1 MAAKQITVVING
13 EETVGQAT
21 KQAEASLSGFAGF
34 MQQLKGK
41 LVPVIDVTKLVEF
54 AVRAMSAAFQAAK
67 QFVMDSI
74 GAYDAYQTAQ
84 VKLAAQSKLTGMS
97 MREMN
102 ELVDTARTKFGLGTV
117 AAVDIAAAVA
127 KFSTAAGISGRSAE
141 AMAAALELGAAAG
154 MNAQQVAEGL
164 SSAFA
169 GNDEWLNRLGLANP
183 SQLWKDYAEANG
195 LAVSKLTDSQQK
207 LAVLTAIMDAGNKV
221 AGVYS
226 ERMASGAGA
235 QERLNNRFDEAKI
248 AFGAA
253 IQPLRVFVVQGLTAL
268 LNVLGP
274 VLTAIAYLSS
284 GILNLAIGPLK
295 LAYSGLGSVVE
306 VVGKL
311 TGNKDL
317 ERWGKNASQEFM
329 RFTDEMAKWLGV
341 TKPAT
346 EAAREKG
353 KAHELAAVKITAST
367 EAIKKNAETTE
378 QAAAR
383 MNRALDDKLGRPM
396 QAVIGMTT
404 GAIES
409 LSRAATDQLAPEAA
423 AKFNAHMRSLAD
435 NAKLVAERVT
445 TTATETE
452 KGSRNGR
459 SMADEIGM
467 VARGALDAAQ
477 SFGVIDDTAARS
489 LNSAINIASAL
500 GRIASS
506 GFSFAGVTGVI
517 GGVAAL
523 VNTMMAGDRD
533 RREMLRQNSR
543 AILGLTE
550 EVSGLNLNVSG
561 SDIEGATR
569 GLQSLMR
576 NGFMPAGRMDNA
588 TLWDALQAQGL
599 TIGQLDRIATELGIR
614 IRDKDGN
621 ISGLG
626 LNDLLTAMSRVS
638 PGRVGQ
644 SFTDQLEFFRQGQ
657 RLDGAEGTLGGVSGL
672 LDFLRNVG
680 GVSALSGLDASDPA
694 ALRSSLRNLIT
705 QLNNGTGVGNDQL
718 GRLTGSQ
725 FMQLLMSIIDTLDNM
740 EQGSAPESDAP
751 SADESELTDGPLV
764 PITSGGFAI
773 SLKDVNDT
781 IADMRDQT
789 VPILTA
795 HTTLHERIAAATEG
809 SYMRLS
815 SIDTKMDTLIA
826 VTANQAAGVDARLES
841 LRRLAALERGEL
853 PVLR

>member
-1 MAAKQITVVING
+1 MAKREVTVVING
-13 EETVGQAT
+13 EETVGRAT
-21 KQAEASLSGFAGF
+21 NEAGGALDGFAG
-34 MQQLKGK
+34 K
-41 LVPVIDVTKLVEF
+41 VPKWAAISAGLAAAFAVVSKAVGAMKDYVIDSFTAFDSFAASQTK
-54 AVRAMSAAFQAAK
+54 M
-67 QFVMDSI
+67 
-74 GAYDAYQTAQ
+74 
-84 VKLAAQSKLTGMS
+84 AAQSKLTGVS
-97 MREMN
+97 LDDLQRIAQRARE
-102 ELVDTARTKFGLGTV
+102 EFGLGTV
-117 AAVDIAAAVA
+117 VANDAATTVGKYAARAGDATKANTLLAAA
-127 KFSTAAGISGRSAE
+127 
-141 AMAAALELGAAAG
+141 MDLGAASG
-154 MNAQQVAEGL
+154 LNAAQTMEALEMGLRGQDEGFDKL
-164 SSAFA
+164 
-169 GNDEWLNRLGLANP
+169 LGKNP
-183 SQLWKDYAEANG
+183 SSLWKEYADANG
-195 LAVSKLTDSQQK
+195 LAVGKMTDTEK
-207 LAVLTAIMDAGNKV
+207 RMAELTAVVEAGNKV
-221 AGVYS
+221 QGSYN
-226 ERMASGAGA
+226 ERLESGAGA
-235 QERLNNRFDEAKI
+235 QDRVNNRIDEAKV
-248 AFGAA
+248 AFGQAM
-253 IQPLRVFVVQGLTAL
+253 QPIRILVLNGLVPLIDFLGRAVLAVGRITNAVGVVLVGAFK
-268 LNVLGP
+268 
-274 VLTAIAYLSS
+274 IAQSVI
-284 GILNLAIGPLK
+284 GDFAIG
-295 LAYSGLGSVVE
+295 LGVI
-306 VVGKL
+306 
-311 TGNKDL
+311 TGNKEL
-317 ERWGKNASQEFM
+317 EAWGRRQSTAFAD
-329 RFTDEMAKWLGV
+329 F
-341 TKPAT
+341 
-346 EAAREKG
+346 REEVKKLEDKYLTAG
-353 KAHELAAVKITAST
+353 KAAEDSGAKQTTATRAVAD
-367 EAIKKNAETTE
+367 EVKKTAETVE
-378 QAAAR
+378 QQAAR

-396 QAVIGMTT
+396 QVVIGMTT

-423 AKFNAHMRSLAD
+423 EKFNAHMRALAD

-477 SFGVIDDTAARS
+477 SFGVIDDSASRS

-550 EVSGLNLNVSG
+550 EVSGMNLNVSG

-740 EQGSAPESDAP
+740 EQGGAPESDEP

-764 PITSGGFAI
+764 PITGGGFAI

-789 VPILTA
+789 VPILAA

-809 SYMRLS
+809 SYQELRTVNQKL
-815 SIDTKMDTLIA
+815 DELIA
-826 VTANQAAGVDARLES
+826 VTGGQMTAVDARLEA
-841 LRRLAALERGEL
+841 LRRMAALERGEL